1 MEGQKVDYHL
11 QQAFA
16 HLREALNLSI
26 GLVSRN
32 ADNKIMVG
40 KKWEDFLHAFF
51 SLVKKS
57 GKESK
62 LNLLSFVSVT
72 KLFR

>member
-1 MEGQKVDYHL
+1 MKHL
-11 QQAFA
+11 ERMIVGA
-16 HLREALNLSI
+16 ALV
-26 GLVSRN
+26 VSRN

-40 KKWEDFLHAFF
+40 KKWGDFLHAFF
-51 SLVKKS
+51 SLVKRS

>member
-1 MEGQKVDYHL
+1 MKHL
-11 QQAFA
+11 ERMIVGA
-16 HLREALNLSI
+16 ALV
-26 GLVSRN
+26 VSRN

-51 SLVKKS
+51 SLVKRS